1 MKNFQQIL
9 FILVAFCLCG
19 LCAWQWYVQ
28 TVQRQTITDLNQMV
42 YDRNAQIQADTNSIA
57 ALNSRVND
65 MDARLTQLKAVV
77 ATNALVM
84 ASQKAQIFQL
94 QFANANL
101 TNEVSQYQ
109 AAVDTLESRLKDAYA
124 GIDKQNQT
132 ITNLVS
138 QRDDLVRRYDQ
149 LATNR
154 NDIVLKYN
162 ALVKQTETQK

>member
-9 FILVAFCLCG
+9 FVLVALCLCG

-42 YDRNAQIQADTNSIA
+42 YDRNAQIQTDTNSIA

-65 MDARLTQLKAVV
+65 MDTRLTQLKAAA
-77 ATNALVM
+77 ATNALEM

-101 TNEVSQYQ
+101 TNDVSQYK

-138 QRDDLVRRYDQ
+138 QRNDLVQRYDQ

-162 ALVKQTETQK
+162 ALLKQVENAK